1 MSNKTRPDH
10 ERDVCAILD
19 RQVTTMDSSVED
31 KLTRM
36 RLKALAVQR
45 PSKSRPLMSTA
56 KYAPVLSVL
65 IFASILFFS
74 QDPTE
79 EAVIVMP
86 ISMVLPDSGNNANIP
101 VPTEDIAML
110 ADMEFV
116 LWLASNEAEL

>member
-79 EAVIVMP
+79 EAVIAMP
-86 ISMVLPDSGNNANIP
+86 TSLVLPESGNNTDIP

-116 LWLASNEAEL
+116 LWLASDEAEL

>member
-36 RLKALAVQR
+36 RLQALAVQR
-45 PSKSRPLMSTA
+45 PSKSRPLMNTA

-65 IFASILFFS
+65 IFASILFLS
-74 QDPTE
+74 QEPME

-110 ADMEFV
+110 EDMEFV